1 MSMSVDYYSVH
12 DAIRPVRRNPV
23 PQRSE
28 AIPVEAGAIPT
39 AVLGPEDA
47 GAVPALVVVPSIYG
61 PAPDLLKRLS
71 EVEDRALVVLPDPFW
86 RTGGGVV
93 PYDQHDAAIAR
104 LKGFELRRC
113 IDDLS
118 AVVEWARARSNGRV
132 IGLGICFG
140 GPFVL
145 RFAAERRLEGVVTWH
160 GSRME
165 DHLERASEIVCPL
178 RLHFGS
184 ADPITPPDAIEKIRR
199 VFASHPDLSIVVHPG
214 LEHGFSHDGATYD
227 AKACRAGLDS
237 LVELLGYTA

>member
-1 MSMSVDYYSVH
+1 MTQ
-12 DAIRPVRRNPV
+12 RNV
-23 PQRSE
+23 S
-28 AIPVEAGAIPT
+28 IPAEGGAVPT

-47 GAVPALVVVPSIYG
+47 PAVPALVVVPSIYG

-71 EVEDRALVVLPDPFW
+71 EFEERALVAVPDPFW

-104 LKGFELRRC
+104 LQGFELRRC

-118 AVVEWARARSNGRV
+118 AVVDWARARGNGRV
-132 IGLGICFG
+132 VGLGICFG
-140 GPFVL
+140 GPFVM
-145 RFAAERRLEGVVTWH
+145 RFAGDRRLDGVVTWH

-165 DHLERASEIVCPL
+165 DHLERAAEIVCPL

-184 ADPITPPDAIEKIRR
+184 ADPITPPDAIEKIRGLL
-199 VFASHPDLSIVVHPG
+199 ASHPDLAIDVHPG
-214 LEHGFSHDGATYD
+214 ADHGFSHDGAAYD

-237 LVELLGYTA
+237 LGELLARQISGLGASFSTTAPS